1 MKDQRQFLRK
11 ALHCTVSIFDENQKS
26 VGIMA
31 DYSDTG
37 IMIASYQAI
46 TVNQTFH
53 FSMIDLPGNSGTK
66 RSGRIEVQSAWC
78 DKINTTQFGTGFRLL
93 KADDSAKQMFQSYD
107 AAQQT

>member
-1 MKDQRQFLRK
+1 
-11 ALHCTVSIFDENQKS
+11 
-26 VGIMA
+26 MA

-46 TVNQTFH
+46 AVNQTFH
-53 FSMIDLPGNSGTK
+53 FSMIDLPGNSGVK
-66 RSGRIEVQSAWC
+66 RSGCIEVQSAWC